1 MKKLL
6 RRCTAA
12 LLAAGTIWVVAA
24 TAESSSAAAAVS
36 AMRDSFHLQRLLVQ
50 LELGGAA
57 GRRDESVH
65 AAVSGAIHP
74 FCGPGL
80 RRTARRR
87 SRSLCRSPWSLRPR
101 RSRQGLWK
109 EMQQRG

>member
-1 MKKLL
+1 MLVYRYYIYRHL
-6 RRCTAA
+6 QRRALHEKAFAPMHGA

-57 GRRDESVH
+57 RKKG
-65 AAVSGAIHP
+65 
-74 FCGPGL
+74 
-80 RRTARRR
+80 
-87 SRSLCRSPWSLRPR
+87 
-101 RSRQGLWK
+101 
-109 EMQQRG
+109 